1 MARLILVRHGRA
13 AAGWDSDHDPGLDD
27 AGRAQ
32 AEAMAASLAPRGPL
46 PIVSSPLRR
55 ARETAAALEQRWG
68 TSAVVE
74 ATVGEIP
81 SPTSDLA
88 ERGRWLREVLQSKW
102 PAAPADVV
110 SWRRS
115 VLGWLTTQEADALVV
130 THYVLINVAV
140 GAATNDDRLVCCHP
154 DNCSVTEIDV
164 ADGKLSV
171 VQLGDEA
178 VTIVR

>member
-1 MARLILVRHGRA
+1 MSRLILVRHGRA

-32 AEAMAASLAPRGPL
+32 AEAMAASVAPRGPR

-55 ARETAAALEQRWG
+55 ARETAAALEQSWG
-68 TSAVVE
+68 RTAVVE
-74 ATVGEIP
+74 AAVGEIP

-88 ERGRWLREVLQSKW
+88 ERGRWLRQVLQGTWS
-102 PAAPADVV
+102 AAPAEVV
-110 SWRRS
+110 SWRTA
-115 VLGWLTTQEADALVV
+115 VLDWLTSRQADAVIV

-140 GAATNDDRLVCCHP
+140 GAATEDDRLVCCHP

-164 ADGKLSV
+164 ANGKLSV

-178 VTIVR
+178 VTVVR